1 MTSTGAKQ
9 APHVPV
15 LVSEV
20 IGALAIHGGD
30 TVVDGTFGAG
40 GYTQAMLAAGA
51 GRVIGFDRDP
61 EAIEAGRSLVP
72 DPRLT
77 LVEERFSQMDRALAD
92 RGIAHV
98 DAIALDI
105 GVSSMQLDRAE
116 RGFSFQADG
125 PLDMRMS
132 KSGLTAAEFLNSAD
146 EAEIARVLRDY
157 GEEPRARAIA
167 RAIVAARPVERTAEL
182 AAIVRRAAGFRP
194 GQKSDPATRTFQA
207 IRIHLNAEL
216 DELEEGLDAAERAQR
231 PGGRLAVVTFH
242 SLEDRIVK
250 RFFRERSGGSPAGSR
265 HRPALVDPAEP
276 TFERVAKPVSPT
288 ERELAANPRARSAR
302 LRSAVR
308 TSAPPARKDCNERS
322 KLRLAVHGRQLRRRG
337 ARLLPRLAPRGVRA
351 LGARERRDQDRAR
364 PARSA
369 HAANRNRDSRP
380 PVAARA
386 LECRRLCAV
395 GARRQPVPRGQLRAR
410 TARPA
415 GPSGRLQGARG
426 ARLGARARAG
436 ESAARRGSTGRIRRS
451 VGGVAERLAPRSQP
465 QDRDARGPGKN
476 GRRIAPNGR
485 DEVRRQAG
493 YGGEAGALQGCG

>member
-1 MTSTGAKQ
+1 MR
-9 APHVPV
+9 
-15 LVSEV
+15 
-20 IGALAIHGGD
+20 GGE

-40 GYTQAMLAAGA
+40 GYTRAMLAAGA

-61 EAIEAGRSLVP
+61 DAIEAGRSLVP
-72 DPRLT
+72 DSRLT
-77 LVEERFSQMDRALAD
+77 LVEERFSQMDRVLAE
-92 RGIAHV
+92 RGIGQV

-146 EAEIARVLRDY
+146 EADIARVLRDY

-216 DELEEGLDAAERAQR
+216 DELEQGLEAAERALK

-250 RFFRERSGGSPAGSR
+250 RFFRERSGATPAGSR
-265 HRPALVDPAEP
+265 HRPAMVDPNEP
-276 TFERVAKPVSPT
+276 TFERVAKPVAPS

-302 LRSAVR
+302 LRSAIR
-308 TSAPPARKDCNERS
+308 TSAPPRK
-322 KLRLAVHGRQLRRRG
+322 
-337 ARLLPRLAPRGVRA
+337 
-351 LGARERRDQDRAR
+351 
-364 PARSA
+364 
-369 HAANRNRDSRP
+369 
-380 PVAARA
+380 
-386 LECRRLCAV
+386 
-395 GARRQPVPRGQLRAR
+395 
-410 TARPA
+410 
-415 GPSGRLQGARG
+415 GRLQ
-426 ARLGARARAG
+426 
-436 ESAARRGSTGRIRRS
+436 
-451 VGGVAERLAPRSQP
+451 
-465 QDRDARGPGKN
+465 
-476 GRRIAPNGR
+476 
-485 DEVRRQAG
+485 
-493 YGGEAGALQGCG
+493 

>member
-1 MTSTGAKQ
+1 MTSTGSRI

-15 LVSEV
+15 LVNQV
-20 IGALAIHGGD
+20 IEALALHDGA
-30 TVVDGTFGAG
+30 TAVDGTFGAG
-40 GYTQAMLAAGA
+40 GYTRAMLAAGA

-61 EAIEAGRSLVP
+61 DAIATGASLVP
-72 DPRLT
+72 DSRLA
-77 LVEERFSQMDRALAD
+77 LIEERFSLMDRALAA
-92 RGIAHV
+92 RGIGLV

-105 GVSSMQLDRAE
+105 GVSSMQLDQAE

-132 KSGLTAAEFLNSAD
+132 RSGLTAAEFLNSAE
-146 EAEIARVLRDY
+146 EADIARVLRDY

-216 DELEEGLDAAERAQR
+216 DELEQGLEAAERALK

-250 RFFRERSGGSPAGSR
+250 RFFRERSGGTPAGSR
-265 HRPALVDPAEP
+265 HRPALVDPNEP

-308 TSAPPARKDCNERS
+308 TAAPARK
-322 KLRLAVHGRQLRRRG
+322 GMMQ
-337 ARLLPRLAPRGVRA
+337 
-351 LGARERRDQDRAR
+351 
-364 PARSA
+364 
-369 HAANRNRDSRP
+369 
-380 PVAARA
+380 
-386 LECRRLCAV
+386 
-395 GARRQPVPRGQLRAR
+395 
-410 TARPA
+410 
-415 GPSGRLQGARG
+415 
-426 ARLGARARAG
+426 
-436 ESAARRGSTGRIRRS
+436 
-451 VGGVAERLAPRSQP
+451 
-465 QDRDARGPGKN
+465 
-476 GRRIAPNGR
+476 
-485 DEVRRQAG
+485 
-493 YGGEAGALQGCG
+493 

>member
-1 MTSTGAKQ
+1 MTSTGNNA

-15 LVSEV
+15 LVSDV
-20 IGALAIHGGD
+20 IAALALNGGE

-40 GYTQAMLAAGA
+40 GYTRAMLSAGA

-61 EAIEAGRSLVP
+61 EAIELGGSLVP
-72 DPRLT
+72 NPKLT
-77 LVEERFSQMDRALAD
+77 LIEERFSQMDRALEE
-92 RGIAHV
+92 RGIGLV

-132 KSGLTAAEFLNSAD
+132 RSGLTAAEFLNTAE

-182 AAIVRRAAGFRP
+182 AAIVRRAAGFRQ

-216 DELEEGLDAAERAQR
+216 DELEQGLEAAERALK

-250 RFFRERSGGSPAGSR
+250 RFFRERSGGTPAGSR
-265 HRPALVDPAEP
+265 HRPELTDPHQP
-276 TFERVAKPVSPT
+276 TFEKVAKPVSPS
-288 ERELAANPRARSAR
+288 ERELAVNPRARSAR

-308 TSAPPARKDCNERS
+308 TSAPPRKE
-322 KLRLAVHGRQLRRRG
+322 
-337 ARLLPRLAPRGVRA
+337 
-351 LGARERRDQDRAR
+351 
-364 PARSA
+364 
-369 HAANRNRDSRP
+369 
-380 PVAARA
+380 
-386 LECRRLCAV
+386 
-395 GARRQPVPRGQLRAR
+395 
-410 TARPA
+410 
-415 GPSGRLQGARG
+415 RLQ
-426 ARLGARARAG
+426 
-436 ESAARRGSTGRIRRS
+436 
-451 VGGVAERLAPRSQP
+451 
-465 QDRDARGPGKN
+465 
-476 GRRIAPNGR
+476 
-485 DEVRRQAG
+485 
-493 YGGEAGALQGCG
+493 

>member
-1 MTSTGAKQ
+1 MTSTGTTT

-20 IGALAIHGGD
+20 IAALALHGGE
-30 TVVDGTFGAG
+30 TAVDGTFGAG
-40 GYTQAMLAAGA
+40 GYTRAMLGAGA

-61 EAIEAGRSLVP
+61 DAIESGRSLVP

-77 LVEERFSQMDRALAD
+77 LLNERFSLMDRVLAEH
-92 RGIAHV
+92 GISAV

-105 GVSSMQLDRAE
+105 GVSSMQLDRAD

-132 KSGLTAAEFLNSAD
+132 KSGLTAAEFLNEAD
-146 EAEIARVLRDY
+146 EAEIARVLKDY

-216 DELEEGLDAAERAQR
+216 DELEQGLEAAERALK

-250 RFFRERSGGSPAGSR
+250 RFFRERSGGTPAGSR
-265 HRPALVDPAEP
+265 HRPVQTDPRLP

-288 ERELAANPRARSAR
+288 ERELAGNPRARSAR
-302 LRSAVR
+302 LRSAIR
-308 TSAPPARKDCNERS
+308 TSAPAWKGT
-322 KLRLAVHGRQLRRRG
+322 VQ
-337 ARLLPRLAPRGVRA
+337 
-351 LGARERRDQDRAR
+351 
-364 PARSA
+364 
-369 HAANRNRDSRP
+369 
-380 PVAARA
+380 
-386 LECRRLCAV
+386 
-395 GARRQPVPRGQLRAR
+395 
-410 TARPA
+410 
-415 GPSGRLQGARG
+415 
-426 ARLGARARAG
+426 
-436 ESAARRGSTGRIRRS
+436 
-451 VGGVAERLAPRSQP
+451 
-465 QDRDARGPGKN
+465 
-476 GRRIAPNGR
+476 
-485 DEVRRQAG
+485 
-493 YGGEAGALQGCG
+493 